1 MKIKEKKELFAKT
14 IPELKNLLKEKRNEH
29 FLLKQELA
37 QKKLKNTKSV
47 FWKKKEIARI
57 LTIIREKD
65 LSAEQAGLFEDAK
78 NI

>member
-1 MKIKEKKELFAKT
+1 MKTKEKKELFVKT
-14 IPELKNLLKEKRNEH
+14 IQELKNLLKEKRNEL
-29 FLLKQELA
+29 FSIKQELA

-57 LTIIREKD
+57 LTIIKEK
-65 LSAEQAGLFEDAK
+65 ELFEDAK